1 MYKLIIADD
10 EEVERRALNLKI
22 KKNLPDIEVCALA
35 EDGQELV
42 EAVRRYHPDI
52 IIVDIEMPVLTGL
65 EAVQVIRDQKL
76 MEDGKILIYTA
87 YGQFTYAQKALK
99 ARVDDYIL
107 KPVTIQKLIE
117 VMRDCIAR
125 LDMEREEKKRNSK
138 TEEILGQVRSKVE
151 EEFMAALSV
160 PDIDEDQGHIF
171 RYILGDKDVHGFV
184 MALQIKPAK
193 ACPEVQKQSFMLQE
207 AVKKLKHVLKEYNGI
222 PGERTYQEI
231 CCFIPLVQG
240 RLFSDRF
247 EAVRIAK
254 EIADKMERDGKVRI
268 RAGIGNV
275 GESHTELHRS
285 YGESFIAL
293 HDKSRKDA
301 IVHIQELRGTLGKGS
316 PFSLDLETVIKK
328 IRDRDPEGCEEIVC
342 RSFFFARNYEF
353 ARLQEEVLEMSVR
366 IISRVE
372 EWLKPEKRNRYSAQ
386 NICCRIQDAKNRE
399 ELRDWFIKMLYGLIK
414 DVGEYCDESP
424 NYWVRCAVDYI
435 RDNYWKDISLSV
447 VAEDIGVTSYY
458 LSRIFVE
465 VIGENYSVF
474 LSSYR
479 VEKACELLKK
489 YNYST
494 AELAEK
500 VGFNSAG
507 YFNKVFKKKMGCT
520 VSEYKGK

>member
-207 AVKKLKHVLKEYNGI
+207 AVKKQIGRAHV
-222 PGERTYQEI
+222 
-231 CCFIPLVQG
+231 
-240 RLFSDRF
+240 
-247 EAVRIAK
+247 
-254 EIADKMERDGKVRI
+254 
-268 RAGIGNV
+268 
-275 GESHTELHRS
+275 
-285 YGESFIAL
+285 
-293 HDKSRKDA
+293 
-301 IVHIQELRGTLGKGS
+301 
-316 PFSLDLETVIKK
+316 
-328 IRDRDPEGCEEIVC
+328 
-342 RSFFFARNYEF
+342 
-353 ARLQEEVLEMSVR
+353 
-366 IISRVE
+366 
-372 EWLKPEKRNRYSAQ
+372 
-386 NICCRIQDAKNRE
+386 
-399 ELRDWFIKMLYGLIK
+399 
-414 DVGEYCDESP
+414 
-424 NYWVRCAVDYI
+424 
-435 RDNYWKDISLSV
+435 
-447 VAEDIGVTSYY
+447 
-458 LSRIFVE
+458 
-465 VIGENYSVF
+465 
-474 LSSYR
+474 
-479 VEKACELLKK
+479 
-489 YNYST
+489 
-494 AELAEK
+494 
-500 VGFNSAG
+500 
-507 YFNKVFKKKMGCT
+507 
-520 VSEYKGK
+520 